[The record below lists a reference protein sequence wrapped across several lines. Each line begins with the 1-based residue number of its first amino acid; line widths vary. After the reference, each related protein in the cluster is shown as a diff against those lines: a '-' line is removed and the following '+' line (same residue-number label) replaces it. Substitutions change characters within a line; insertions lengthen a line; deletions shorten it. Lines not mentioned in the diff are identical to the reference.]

1 MKNSAKS
8 GSSLM
13 RLNKF
18 MSLAGVSSRR
28 EADRLIEQGRVKVN
42 GKIVQILGSK
52 VDENK
57 DRIEVDGKIVKGSQ
71 KKVYVLLNKPPK
83 FLVTLKDPLQRPTIK
98 DFFPKRTTRLFPV
111 GRLDFDSEGL
121 LLMTN
126 DGELANRLIHPRYEI
141 KKIYLVKIKGHPE
154 KVHISRLEKGIP
166 IDGKK
171 TAPAKIS
178 LVSSSPKR
186 ALYQVE
192 LHEGR
197 KREIRR
203 MFEAIGFH
211 VLFLQRVK
219 FAGLTLDGLKLGDW
233 RYLTDTEVGIL
244 YKKVGLKR

>member
-1 MKNSAKS
+1 MVI
-8 GSSLM
+8 

-18 MSLAGVSSRR
+18 LSAAGVSSRR

-42 GKIVQILGSK
+42 GKIVQTLGIK

-57 DRIEVDGKIVKGSQ
+57 DRIEVDGKTVEGAQ
-71 KKVYVLLNKPPK
+71 RKVYLLLNKPPE
-83 FLVTLKDPLQRPTIK
+83 FLVTLKDPFQRPTIK
-98 DFFPKRTTRLFPV
+98 DLLPKLKTRLFPV

-126 DGELANRLIHPRYEI
+126 DGELTNRLIHPRYEI

-154 KVHISRLEKGIP
+154 KVQISKLERGIFV
-166 IDGKK
+166 DGKK
-171 TAPAKIS
+171 TAPAKIFPI
-178 LVSSSPKR
+178 SSSPR
-186 ALYQVE
+186 RSLYKVE

-203 MFEAIGFH
+203 MFEAIGFY
-211 VLFLQRVK
+211 VLLLRRIK
-219 FAGLTLDGLKLGDW
+219 FAGLTLDGLNPGDW
-233 RYLTDTEVGIL
+233 RYLTDKEVQNL

>member
-1 MKNSAKS
+1 MV
-8 GSSLM
+8 

-18 MSLAGVSSRR
+18 ISTAGVSSRR

-52 VDENK
+52 VDENE
-57 DRIEVDGKIVKGSQ
+57 DRVEVDGKTVEVTQ

-83 FLVTLKDPLQRPTIK
+83 FLVTLKDPFQRQTIK
-98 DFFPKRTTRLFPV
+98 DLLPKLNTRLFPV

-126 DGELANRLIHPRYEI
+126 DGELTNRLIHPRYEI
-141 KKIYLVKIKGHPE
+141 KKKYLVKIKGHPE
-154 KVHISRLEKGIP
+154 KVQISKLERGIP

-171 TAPAKIS
+171 TAPAKIFP
-178 LVSSSPKR
+178 VSSSPKR
-186 ALYQVE
+186 SLYEVE

-203 MFEAIGFH
+203 MFEAIGFQ
-211 VLFLQRVK
+211 VILLRRIN
-219 FAGLTLDGLKLGDW
+219 FAGLTLEGLNLGTW
-233 RYLTDTEVGIL
+233 RYLTDNEVQHL

>member
-1 MKNSAKS
+1 MI
-8 GSSLM
+8 

-18 MSLAGVSSRR
+18 LSTAGVSSRR

-57 DRIEVDGKIVKGSQ
+57 DRIEVDGKTIEVTQ

-83 FLVTLKDPLQRPTIK
+83 FLVTLKDPFQRPTIK
-98 DFFPKRTTRLFPV
+98 DLLPKLNTRLFPV

-141 KKIYLVKIKGHPE
+141 KKKYLVKIKGHPE
-154 KVHISRLEKGIP
+154 KVQISKLERGIP

-171 TAPAKIS
+171 TAPSKIFS
-178 LVSSSPKR
+178 VSSSPKR
-186 ALYQVE
+186 SLYEVE

-211 VLFLQRVK
+211 VLLLRRIN
-219 FAGLTLDGLKLGDW
+219 FAGLTMDGLNLGTW
-233 RYLTDTEVGIL
+233 RYLTDKEVQIL

>member
-1 MKNSAKS
+1 MI
-8 GSSLM
+8 

-18 MSLAGVSSRR
+18 LSTAGVSSRR

-57 DRIEVDGKIVKGSQ
+57 DRIEVDGKTIEVTQ
-71 KKVYVLLNKPPK
+71 KKVYILLNKPPK
-83 FLVTLKDPLQRPTIK
+83 FLVTLKDPFQRPTIK
-98 DFFPKRTTRLFPV
+98 DLLPKLNTRLFPV

-141 KKIYLVKIKGHPE
+141 KKKYLVKIKGHPE
-154 KVHISRLEKGIP
+154 KVHISRLERGIP

-171 TAPAKIS
+171 TAPSKIF

-186 ALYQVE
+186 SLYEVE

-211 VLFLQRVK
+211 VLLLRRIN
-219 FAGLTLDGLKLGDW
+219 FAGLTMDGLNLGTW
-233 RYLTDTEVGIL
+233 RYLTDKEVQIL

>member
-1 MKNSAKS
+1 MV
-8 GSSLM
+8 

-18 MSLAGVSSRR
+18 LSAAGVSSRR

-42 GKIVQILGSK
+42 GKIVQTLGIK

-57 DRIEVDGKIVKGSQ
+57 DRIEVDGKTVEGAQ
-71 KKVYVLLNKPPK
+71 RKVYMLLNKPPQ
-83 FLVTLKDPLQRPTIK
+83 FLVTLKDPFQRPTIT
-98 DFFPKRTTRLFPV
+98 DLLPKLKTRLFPV

-126 DGELANRLIHPRYEI
+126 DGELTNRLIHPRYEI

-154 KVHISRLEKGIP
+154 KEQMSRLERGIS

-171 TAPAKIS
+171 TSPAKIFPI
-178 LVSSSPKR
+178 SSSPSR
-186 ALYQVE
+186 SLYKVE

-203 MFEAIGFH
+203 MFEAIGFR
-211 VLFLQRVK
+211 VLLLRRIK
-219 FAGLTLDGLKLGDW
+219 FAGLTLDGLNPGDW
-233 RYLTDTEVGIL
+233 RYLTDKEVQNL
-244 YKKVGLKR
+244 YKKAGLKR

>member
-1 MKNSAKS
+1 
-8 GSSLM
+8 
-13 RLNKF
+13 
-18 MSLAGVSSRR
+18 
-28 EADRLIEQGRVKVN
+28 
-42 GKIVQILGSK
+42 
-52 VDENK
+52 
-57 DRIEVDGKIVKGSQ
+57 VDGKTIEVTQ

-83 FLVTLKDPLQRPTIK
+83 FLVTLKDPFERPTIK
-98 DFFPKRTTRLFPV
+98 DLLPKLNTRLFPV

-141 KKIYLVKIKGHPE
+141 KKKYLVKIKGHPE
-154 KVHISRLEKGIP
+154 KVQISKLERGIP

-171 TAPAKIS
+171 TAPSKIFP
-178 LVSSSPKR
+178 VSSSPKR
-186 ALYQVE
+186 SLYEVE

-211 VLFLQRVK
+211 VLLLRRIN
-219 FAGLTLDGLKLGDW
+219 FAGLTMDGLNLGTW
-233 RYLTDTEVGIL
+233 RYLTDKEVQIL

>member
-1 MKNSAKS
+1 MIRINKYLSA
-8 GSSLM
+8 
-13 RLNKF
+13 
-18 MSLAGVSSRR
+18 AGVSSRR

-42 GKIVQILGSK
+42 GKIVQTLGSK
-52 VDENK
+52 IDENK
-57 DRIEVDGKIVKGSQ
+57 DRIEVDGKTVEGTQGKI
-71 KKVYVLLNKPPK
+71 YMLLNKPPE
-83 FLVTLKDPLQRPTIK
+83 FLVTLKDPFQRPTIM
-98 DFFPKRTTRLFPV
+98 DFLPKLKTRIFPV

-141 KKIYLVKIKGHPE
+141 KKNYLVKIQGHPE
-154 KVHISRLEKGIP
+154 KVQISRLERGIP

-178 LVSSSPKR
+178 PISSSPKR
-186 ALYQVE
+186 SLFKVE

-203 MFEAIGFH
+203 MFEAIGYH
-211 VLFLQRVK
+211 VLLLRRIK
-219 FAGLTLDGLKLGDW
+219 FAGLTLDGLDPGDW
-233 RYLTDTEVGIL
+233 RYLTDIEVQNL

>member
-1 MKNSAKS
+1 MIRINKYLSA
-8 GSSLM
+8 
-13 RLNKF
+13 
-18 MSLAGVSSRR
+18 AGVSSRR

-42 GKIVQILGSK
+42 GKIVHTLGSK
-52 VDENK
+52 IDENK
-57 DRIEVDGKIVKGSQ
+57 DRIEVDGKTVEGTQGKI
-71 KKVYVLLNKPPK
+71 YMLLNKPPE
-83 FLVTLKDPLQRPTIK
+83 FLVTLKDPFQRPTIM
-98 DFFPKRTTRLFPV
+98 DFLPKLKTRIFPV

-141 KKIYLVKIKGHPE
+141 KKNYLVKIQGHPE
-154 KVHISRLEKGIP
+154 KIQISRLERGIY

-171 TAPAKIS
+171 TAPAKIFPI
-178 LVSSSPKR
+178 SSSPKR
-186 ALYQVE
+186 SLFKVE

-211 VLFLQRVK
+211 VLLLRRIK
-219 FAGLTLDGLKLGDW
+219 FAGLTLDGLNPGDW
-233 RYLTDTEVGIL
+233 RYLTEIEVQNL

>member
-1 MKNSAKS
+1 MI
-8 GSSLM
+8 
-13 RLNKF
+13 RLNKYL
-18 MSLAGVSSRR
+18 STAGVSSRR

-52 VDENK
+52 VEKNK
-57 DRIEVDGKIVKGSQ
+57 DRIEVDGKTVEVTQ

-83 FLVTLKDPLQRPTIK
+83 FLVTLKDPFQRPTIK
-98 DFFPKRTTRLFPV
+98 DLLPKLNTRLFPV

-126 DGELANRLIHPRYEI
+126 DGELTNRLIHPRYEI
-141 KKIYLVKIKGHPE
+141 KKKYLVKIKGHPE
-154 KVHISRLEKGIP
+154 KVQISKLERGIP

-171 TAPAKIS
+171 TAPAKIFP
-178 LVSSSPKR
+178 VSSSPKR
-186 ALYQVE
+186 SLYEVE

-203 MFEAIGFH
+203 MFEAIGFQ
-211 VLFLQRVK
+211 VILLRRIN
-219 FAGLTLDGLKLGDW
+219 FAGLTLEGLNLGTW
-233 RYLTDTEVGIL
+233 RYLTDNEVQHL

>member
-1 MKNSAKS
+1 MVI
-8 GSSLM
+8 

-18 MSLAGVSSRR
+18 LSAAGVSSRR

-42 GKIVQILGSK
+42 GKIVQTLGIK

-57 DRIEVDGKIVKGSQ
+57 DCIEVDGKTIEGAQ
-71 KKVYVLLNKPPK
+71 RKVYLLLNKPPE
-83 FLVTLKDPLQRPTIK
+83 FLVTLKDPFQRPTIK
-98 DFFPKRTTRLFPV
+98 DLLPKLKTRLFPV

-126 DGELANRLIHPRYEI
+126 DGELTNRLIHPRYEI

-154 KVHISRLEKGIP
+154 KVQISKLERGIFV
-166 IDGKK
+166 DGKK
-171 TAPAKIS
+171 TAPAKIFPI
-178 LVSSSPKR
+178 SSSPR
-186 ALYQVE
+186 RSLYKVE

-203 MFEAIGFH
+203 MFEAIGFY
-211 VLFLQRVK
+211 VLLLRRIK
-219 FAGLTLDGLKLGDW
+219 FAGLTLDGLNPGDW
-233 RYLTDTEVGIL
+233 RYLTDKEVQNL

>member
-1 MKNSAKS
+1 MSNS
-8 GSSLM
+8 GNM
-13 RLNKF
+13 VRLNKYL
-18 MSLAGVSSRR
+18 STAGVSSRR

-52 VDENK
+52 VNENE
-57 DRIEVDGKIVKGSQ
+57 DRVELDGKTVEVTQ

-83 FLVTLKDPLQRPTIK
+83 FLVTLKDPFQRQTIK
-98 DFFPKRTTRLFPV
+98 DLLPKLNTRLFPV

-126 DGELANRLIHPRYEI
+126 DGELTNRLIHPRYEI
-141 KKIYLVKIKGHPE
+141 KKKYLVKIKGHPE
-154 KVHISRLEKGIP
+154 KVQISKLERGIP

-171 TAPAKIS
+171 TAPAKIYP
-178 LVSSSPKR
+178 VSSSPKR
-186 ALYQVE
+186 SLYEVE

-203 MFEAIGFH
+203 MFEAIGFQ
-211 VLFLQRVK
+211 VILLRRIN
-219 FAGLTLDGLKLGDW
+219 FAGLTLEGLNLGTW
-233 RYLTDTEVGIL
+233 RYLTDKEVQLL